1 MFIRF
6 LEVAKTFG
14 SGQAAV
20 RALSCATLDIEKG
33 ESVAFHGRSGSGK
46 STLLNIAAGL
56 LHPTSGS
63 VIVDDINL
71 YEDLGSDGL
80 ARFRSEYLGF
90 VFQAFNLIPYL
101 SAYENTVMPL
111 AHLDIRRKQKRAM
124 AEEALR
130 KVGLADRMKHLPSEL
145 SGGQQQRVAIARALV
160 NEPLIIIADEPT
172 GNLDQETRSEIM
184 GLFADLNDDGHTIVS
199 VTHDSDTL
207 AFAKRRIA
215 IVDGHLHD

>member
-1 MFIRF
+1 
-6 LEVAKTFG
+6 
-14 SGQAAV
+14 
-20 RALSCATLDIEKG
+20 
-33 ESVAFHGRSGSGK
+33 
-46 STLLNIAAGL
+46 
-56 LHPTSGS
+56 
-63 VIVDDINL
+63 
-71 YEDLGSDGL
+71 L

-124 AEEALR
+124 AVEALR

-184 GLFADLNDDGHTIVS
+184 GLFADLNDEGHTIVS